1 MLSYKDSLPLTS
13 IGIVPF
19 RVKSAETIF
28 APAST
33 VHGKKQFPP
42 DKMQVDFLSWPIM
55 TAPDET
61 LNGLVG

>member
-1 MLSYKDSLPLTS
+1 MLSYKDSKPLTS

-33 VHGKKQFPP
+33 VH
-42 DKMQVDFLSWPIM
+42 D
-55 TAPDET
+55 
-61 LNGLVG
+61 